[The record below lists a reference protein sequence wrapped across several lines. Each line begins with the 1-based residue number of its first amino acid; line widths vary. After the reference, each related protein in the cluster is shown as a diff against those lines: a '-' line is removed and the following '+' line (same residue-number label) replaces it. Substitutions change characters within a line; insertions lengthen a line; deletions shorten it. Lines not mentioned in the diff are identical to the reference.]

1 MTPVYKSSKVL
12 DSAGGGEG
20 RSVNDDARS
29 GRSRR
34 VEGRDGIFRS
44 KIGRIGQSHENAENM
59 SSAPA
64 SASAMVGPSL
74 GLLRLRAP
82 KEQSRFGIEIG
93 ASSHT
98 RQKPLPAT
106 GLTGEDGARRGV
118 NVSLRNWAW
127 QNGERCYAR
136 REGRTRG
143 SGRAGTLAGR
153 RAGRPAAPVLPSS
166 SDHRGRK
173 EGRSGDE
180 RCRFHL
186 PLTFRSSGKAKPG
199 DATVSFFIHLRCEE
213 ERNIW

>member
-1 MTPVYKSSKVL
+1 
-12 DSAGGGEG
+12 
-20 RSVNDDARS
+20 
-29 GRSRR
+29 
-34 VEGRDGIFRS
+34 
-44 KIGRIGQSHENAENM
+44 M

-82 KEQSRFGIEIG
+82 KEQSRFGIENG

-173 EGRSGDE
+173 EGAAMSAVDFTCLLLFDRPEKQNLETPPSVSSSISAAKKRGIFGKTSTHAAPHAH
-180 RCRFHL
+180 R
-186 PLTFRSSGKAKPG
+186 LT
-199 DATVSFFIHLRCEE
+199 
-213 ERNIW
+213 